1 MFEACSL
8 QILQEKKKL
17 KKIDFFENV
26 AMTEPIFS
34 PPSTTQFPPPPL
46 RALTRENINL
56 EGPYV
61 PELLY

>member
-26 AMTEPIFS
+26 AKTKPIFS
-34 PPSTTQFPPPPL
+34 PPSTTQFPAP
-46 RALTRENINL
+46 ATCTDTRKHK
-56 EGPYV
+56 P
-61 PELLY
+61 